1 MSQKIQAYFK
11 TENDAE
17 NAVAQ
22 LQKLNA
28 SNVIVDE
35 LPEGGSSLILFPVAN
50 LGTTG
55 SGMGNFGAPGF
66 FGSKEEIK
74 SMGSNKSETFTHIVE
89 FNISEDESKEAFATL
104 KEADAYIDSELNSSP

>member
-17 NAVAQ
+17 KAVAH
-22 LQKLNA
+22 LQKLNT

-35 LPEGGSSLILFPVAN
+35 LPEGGRSLILFPVAN
-50 LGTTG
+50 LGATG

-66 FGSKEEIK
+66 FANKEEIK
-74 SMGSNKSETFTHIVE
+74 NMGKNKNETFTHIVE
-89 FNISEDESKEAFATL
+89 FNVSEEVSEEAFVML
-104 KEADAYIDSELNSSP
+104 KNADAYIDPELNGLS